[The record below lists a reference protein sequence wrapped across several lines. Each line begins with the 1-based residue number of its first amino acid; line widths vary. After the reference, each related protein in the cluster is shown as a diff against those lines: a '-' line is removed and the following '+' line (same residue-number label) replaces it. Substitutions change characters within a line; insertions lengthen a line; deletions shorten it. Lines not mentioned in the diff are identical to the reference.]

1 MTRRLTLALT
11 LIVAATAAAYA
22 QPKEIVIGLIYPM
35 SGPAAQAGTDDKPVF
50 EIAADL
56 ANGAADLPFPFYQRL
71 KGMPGLKGAKVRLI
85 FADHQGK
92 PEVGQAEAERLITQ
106 EKVAALVGCWHSNV
120 TAVDSQVAERHGVPF
135 LNAESSSPALT
146 TRGFKWFFR
155 TSPHDGHFTQVM
167 FDFFREFQAKRGA
180 KLKTLGLTYEDTT
193 FGSDSGKVEKEL
205 AAKHGYEVVLD
216 LQYRARATS
225 LQSEVQ
231 RLKATNPDVWMPTS
245 YQTDA
250 ILFVK
255 TGKDLDYNPKMIM
268 AQNAGHISSDF
279 VKEAG
284 REAEG
289 TLTRAPFS
297 TDLIGKR
304 DVAKA
309 LNALYSKRAGKEL
322 YDFPARAFT
331 GIMTLLDAINR
342 AGSTD
347 PEAVRKALVAT
358 NIAAGLSLIFG
369 LMELVNFAHGEFLM
383 VAMYV
388 TFFAWS
394 LAHLDPVVALPLAAL
409 ALAGLGWAVYHGII
423 RWVLGGPMLA
433 QVFAT
438 FGLAVLLRAGA
449 QFVWGVDFRVVKDP
463 WLAGRVSLGGVFV
476 GLPQLAASALAL
488 AAFVAL
494 WWFLA
499 RTETGLALMAT
510 AQDRQAAAL
519 MGIDTQRMF
528 ALGWA
533 IGSACVGVA
542 GGLLAMFYYVFPE
555 VGGVFALIAYVTVAL
570 GGFGNVPATLLAG
583 VLVGL
588 VEVFA
593 GLLISPAMKYAVV
606 FLLYLAVV
614 LWRPLGL
621 FGRF

>member
-1 MTRRLTLALT
+1 MGLVYAL
-11 LIVAATAAAYA
+11 
-22 QPKEIVIGLIYPM
+22 
-35 SGPAAQAGTDDKPVF
+35 
-50 EIAADL
+50 
-56 ANGAADLPFPFYQRL
+56 
-71 KGMPGLKGAKVRLI
+71 
-85 FADHQGK
+85 
-92 PEVGQAEAERLITQ
+92 
-106 EKVAALVGCWHSNV
+106 
-120 TAVDSQVAERHGVPF
+120 
-135 LNAESSSPALT
+135 
-146 TRGFKWFFR
+146 
-155 TSPHDGHFTQVM
+155 
-167 FDFFREFQAKRGA
+167 
-180 KLKTLGLTYEDTT
+180 
-193 FGSDSGKVEKEL
+193 
-205 AAKHGYEVVLD
+205 
-216 LQYRARATS
+216 
-225 LQSEVQ
+225 
-231 RLKATNPDVWMPTS
+231 
-245 YQTDA
+245 
-250 ILFVK
+250 
-255 TGKDLDYNPKMIM
+255 
-268 AQNAGHISSDF
+268 
-279 VKEAG
+279 
-284 REAEG
+284 
-289 TLTRAPFS
+289 
-297 TDLIGKR
+297 
-304 DVAKA
+304 
-309 LNALYSKRAGKEL
+309 
-322 YDFPARAFT
+322 
-331 GIMTLLDAINR
+331 
-342 AGSTD
+342 
-347 PEAVRKALVAT
+347 
-358 NIAAGLSLIFG
+358 IAAGLSLIFG

-463 WLAGRVSLGGVFV
+463 WLAGRVALGGVFV

-533 IGSACVGVA
+533 IGGACVGVA